1 MKSRYAWLLG
11 KVLVGAG
18 STRGVLVLAVA
29 MFLLSELACGGGS
42 PSPTATP
49 TMAVQPSP
57 TPSASVFDAVRTAF
71 GFTPSSPEIT
81 AESFTATLQAIG
93 QYGDVI
99 LTMPQVPW
107 AEFIHQPDGDSPTIE
122 EMRNTLSFARQYG
135 LETIFVIDPLQ
146 SFDRRRI
153 ATFPPELAGGNFGTP
168 GVRQAFKN
176 FALRLV
182 HEFQPR
188 YLGLASEINTYA
200 DAEPEDFANYLSL
213 YHEVYA
219 AIKSEAPE
227 TQIFVTFQWEDLNSV
242 GPFSDDEPGRV
253 KWEIVES
260 FEPELDLWAIS
271 TYPYFAFD
279 DAAQIPADYYT
290 PLLSRTSKP
299 LAVAEGGYPSDD
311 AGPFHGSLQ
320 GQVGYLE
327 ALDLQIGK
335 RLAFWIYLVIDD
347 FNIEAYARHLTEH
360 GSPADVETVELFGTL
375 GLRSKDGEPKPAMET
390 WDSLRSTE

>member
-57 TPSASVFDAVRTAF
+57 TPSVSVFDAVRTAF

-168 GVRQAFKN
+168 AVRQAFKN

-279 DAAQIPADYYT
+279 DGADSGRLLHAT
-290 PLLSRTSKP
+290 PLTHLQALSR
-299 LAVAEGGYPSDD
+299 
-311 AGPFHGSLQ
+311 
-320 GQVGYLE
+320 
-327 ALDLQIGK
+327 
-335 RLAFWIYLVIDD
+335 R
-347 FNIEAYARHLTEH
+347 
-360 GSPADVETVELFGTL
+360 
-375 GLRSKDGEPKPAMET
+375 
-390 WDSLRSTE
+390 